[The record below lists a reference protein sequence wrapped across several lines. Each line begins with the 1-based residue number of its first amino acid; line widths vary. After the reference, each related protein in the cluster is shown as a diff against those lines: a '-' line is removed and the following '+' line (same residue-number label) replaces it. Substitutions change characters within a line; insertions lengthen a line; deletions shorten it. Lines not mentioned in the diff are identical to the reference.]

1 MRYWK
6 LLIVLSSGAAA
17 VVVGLS
23 ARTPMPDRLADLVSS
38 VLAGI
43 T

>member
-17 VVVGLS
+17 VAVGLS
-23 ARTPMPDRLADLVSS
+23 SRTPMPSLLADMVSS